1 MGYNERVLERIIAE
15 GERSEERSLLWQVLV
30 ESFEKKDG
38 ADGVEAELTTRVSDI
53 RRRFDVALSE
63 LESML

>member
-30 ESFEKKDG
+30 ESFETKDG
-38 ADGVEAELTTRVSDI
+38 SDGVKAELTTRVSDI